1 MYEGPRAPYGV
12 EEGCGC
18 GCDPFAR
25 VLSLL
30 LARDQES
37 SRSAGHCCRPGAELL
52 CQARG
57 GTARVTRGYNIRHDR
72 YAIEGMA
79 CGGRTTV
86 QRAKQI
92 RRFNTACAVLASAP
106 CEGKGRQETGGYRS
120 RQP

>member
-1 MYEGPRAPYGV
+1 MYEWTRAPYGV
-12 EEGCGC
+12 EEGCSC
-18 GCDPFAR
+18 SCDPFAR

-37 SRSAGHCCRPGAELL
+37 SRPAGHCCCPGAELL

-57 GTARVTRGYNIRHDR
+57 SPARVTRGYNIRHDC

-106 CEGKGRQETGGYRS
+106 CEGEG
-120 RQP
+120 